1 MFGPPGAG
9 KGTQAKILSESF
21 KIPHLSTG
29 DILRSKIN
37 QKDELAETLKDIISS
52 GKLVSDDILNQIVS
66 EKLLGNNNKG
76 FILDGYPRTMLQAD
90 FLNNFLKINNMK
102 IDYIFSLEIEYD
114 VLKNR
119 IIKRSK
125 EEDREDDNVNVIMT
139 RYNEYI
145 NTTKIVSDYFK
156 DNSSNIFF
164 SIDGDDNV
172 ENITSKIRKTLEN
185 K

>member
-1 MFGPPGAG
+1 
-9 KGTQAKILSESF
+9 
-21 KIPHLSTG
+21 
-29 DILRSKIN
+29 
-37 QKDELAETLKDIISS
+37 
-52 GKLVSDDILNQIVS
+52 
-66 EKLLGNNNKG
+66 
-76 FILDGYPRTMLQAD
+76 
-90 FLNNFLKINNMK
+90 MK